1 MYLRYGTAI
10 NQTMLPE
17 FGRRASAI
25 SAQIMPVCAAYRQW
39 LASA

>member
-1 MYLRYGTAI
+1 MAI

-17 FGRRASAI
+17 FSRRASAI
-25 SAQIMPVCAAYRQW
+25 SAQTMPVCAAYYQW